1 MKLLRT
7 FTCAAFCFS
16 MTLSIQ
22 AAEPEVIKR
31 DENGRFVPKTAI
43 VEKSLKSSN
52 IGHLGTILTG
62 AGHGDASLLI
72 LDSLAIF
79 AADDAPETLQ
89 VAQALAEQLSAL
101 ATLHTVTIYPPG
113 SQPKAGKLKP
123 DLFLS
128 LKMGPDNDELKIDL
142 KGGNTYLGEF
152 AADLDPDFAI
162 CDFQFSADYKAYKP
176 LFGQS
181 SGLNT
186 AEVAEYFAEALIKV
200 LNKQAEKIPVSSRF
214 PARFYPDWVKSPT
227 FEFLNDSAVELG
239 TFHGLFTKNATNWV
253 MPTSQNPAEFLP
265 KLVEDLTKDGWKQE
279 RLLLQDEGIQYASLE
294 TADGK
299 SLRVELCEPEV
310 QPWINSA
317 QDKTEKFTYLV
328 SYRQD
333 LTEGEKVAVIKSE
346 LENLTPAQ
354 FDHATEYLLKAE
366 RGAAVKWLETY
377 CNDHNRKLSDD
388 ASLSMAFELGHDSD
402 PRKKYFLNAALGFA
416 LKGRFKEFSPDWAK
430 NDEFLKDYID
440 AEVMPLKLTAEDIT
454 KYDLPCY
461 ELAEISGKKMT
472 FKFDEGFL
480 VRIKPEWAMGLICFQ
495 DPSLTDPAQVRLR
508 KSEFHPQIRN
518 YVEMSKLGYDT
529 DFSVGE
535 KGYQLVVDPTEDGLG
550 YSVIITD
557 KSQTN

>member
-16 MTLSIQ
+16 TNFPIQ

-43 VEKSLKSSN
+43 VEKSVKSSN
-52 IGHLGTILTG
+52 IGHLGTVSTG

-79 AADDAPETLQ
+79 AADEAPETLQ

-101 ATLHTVTIYPPG
+101 ATLHTVTIYPAG

-128 LKMGPDNDELKIDL
+128 LKMGSDNDELKIDL

-152 AADLDPDFAI
+152 AADQDSDFAI
-162 CDFQFSADYKAYKP
+162 FDFQFSADYKAYKP
-176 LFGQS
+176 LFGRS
-181 SGLNT
+181 PGLNAT
-186 AEVAEYFAEALIKV
+186 KAAEYFAEALIKS
-200 LNKQAEKIPVSSRF
+200 LNKQAEKIPVSSGF
-214 PARFYPDWVKSPT
+214 PARFYPNWVKSPT
-227 FEFLNDSAVELG
+227 LEFLNDSAVQIG

-253 MPTSQNPAEFLP
+253 MQTSQGPAEFLP
-265 KLVEDLTKDGWKQE
+265 KLVEDLTKDGWKKE

-299 SLRVELCEPEV
+299 SLRVEVCGSEV
-310 QPWINSA
+310 QPWICSA
-317 QDKTEKFTYLV
+317 DDKSQKFTYLV

-333 LTEGEKVAVIKSE
+333 LTEDEKVTMIKSE
-346 LENLTPAQ
+346 LDNLSPVQ

-402 PRKKYFLNAALGFA
+402 QQKKYFLNAALGFA
-416 LKGRFKEFSPDWAK
+416 LKGRFKEFSPNWAT
-430 NDEFLKDYID
+430 NDESLKDYID

-461 ELAEISGKKMT
+461 ELAEISGKKMS

-480 VRIKPEWAMGLICFQ
+480 VRIKPEWAMGLICIQ

-508 KSEFHPQIRN
+508 KSEFQPDKSRYLEAPYPEYGTNLLVDGKI
-518 YVEMSKLGYDT
+518 
-529 DFSVGE
+529 
-535 KGYQLVVDPTEDGLG
+535 YQLNVTATADGLG
-550 YSVIITD
+550 YSAILTEGDTI
-557 KSQTN
+557 